1 MLMLH
6 FFSEVGVTTMG
17 DCFRDH
23 VGNFVDR
30 LTQRQQATMSMMEG
44 KAWALPHAMKEANH
58 RGLDMVQFESDSHG
72 LTEAIRIRHNGISE
86 FSLIVAD
93 ITQLMLSCVNFEMKF
108 IRRQANMVVHALA
121 PEANSRAIVSI

>member
-1 MLMLH
+1 
-6 FFSEVGVTTMG
+6 
-17 DCFRDH
+17 
-23 VGNFVDR
+23 
-30 LTQRQQATMSMMEG
+30 
-44 KAWALPHAMKEANH
+44 MKEANH

-72 LTEAIRIRHNGISE
+72 LSEAIRIRHNGISE